1 MSWQDVLKDKK
12 IEPKKVKPQIMG
24 YNEERK
30 KFHRKRDE
38 KLRRQR
44 ESEKTK
50 DANLFDFGKQ
60 EVKNFPVKRGS
71 PTFKIWQAASSDDTW
86 AEFTKDGLDNYTI
99 RNVQKAKK
107 LLQGEVVNIGGTDFK
122 LQDEVVDDV
131 DKVIARLND
140 IKPKKTSEG
149 NVRDTLTSDVK
160 EMIEKKNYEELLGIL
175 QGKKKYGNTVDRT
188 NSRVRRFIQTDK
200 TLRRAIL
207 SDAEDKHPE
216 LVEIK
221 KILKIGGV
229 PQVEIGTS
237 ISDDIAIDYIKK
249 IMNVSSVRDKK
260 RDFITDSK
268 DSGTLLLFGTR
279 VMSPAL
285 EFVLEN
291 EELNQSA
298 VPTSYKKRGNVEERA
313 LRKIIDE
320 IIEEPSI
327 SVIYDKYKEDIENWF
342 GPKGESDEEKE
353 RRIKLRE
360 DNRNKYDSLSRKGNQ
375 AKRRMFA
382 DIKADEDA
390 NAAFK
395 EVMAE
400 VSGDTTNAMT
410 EEIRN
415 ELVEALE
422 DDSAKNFTAAIKKL
436 GINDKFE
443 NMDAIEEE
451 VGDIDDVIGAL
462 ENMRLNRKTNR
473 MQSLNVD
480 KPKLRYFVEE
490 KTSDAW
496 SILEDA
502 IKDDL
507 TPSKNSDGTPNPAN
521 DGTLDRIVITIKRL
535 SEYFASDSYDAI
547 YQKYKTNDGET
558 VDGIDEIELK
568 EGNISS
574 EDFKNLVIEL
584 YPKVRRTFLD
594 NVKNRMKDISAEGKV
609 MGTKIPSPDGGFVE
623 PAIWIQISQGVRQ

>member
-44 ESEKTK
+44 ESAKTK

-60 EVKNFPVKRGS
+60 EVKDFPVKRGT
-71 PTFKIWQAASSDDTW
+71 PTFEIWQAASNDGTW
-86 AEFTKDGLDNYTI
+86 AKYTKDGLTSSQ
-99 RNVQKAKK
+99 VQSVQRAKR
-107 LLQGEVVNIGGTDFK
+107 LLQGEVVNIRGTDFK

-131 DKVIARLND
+131 DKVIARLSD
-140 IKPKKTSEG
+140 VKPKKTSQG
-149 NVRDTLTSDVK
+149 NVRANLDADVK
-160 EMIEKKNYEELLGIL
+160 SFIMNKKYEELLKVL
-175 QGKKKYGNTVDRT
+175 QGRGKKKYAGKLDASNK
-188 NSRVRRFIQTDK
+188 RVRRFIQTNK
-200 TLRRAIL
+200 TLRRVIL
-207 SDAEDKHPE
+207 TDAEDKYPE

-229 PQVEIGTS
+229 PQVDIGTS

-260 RDFITDSK
+260 RTFITDNT

-279 VMSPAL
+279 VLSPAL
-285 EFVLEN
+285 EFILEN

-298 VPTSYKKRGNVEERA
+298 IPTSYKKRSNIEERA

-320 IIEEPSI
+320 IIDEPSI

-342 GPKGESDEEKE
+342 GPKGESDIE
-353 RRIKLRE
+353 RDERIKLRE
-360 DNRNKYDSLSRKGNQ
+360 DNRNKYDSLSRKGNE

-415 ELVEALE
+415 ELVEALKN
-422 DDSAKNFTAAIKKL
+422 DSVKNFTAAIKKL
-436 GINDKFE
+436 GINDEFK
-443 NMDAIEEE
+443 NMDAVEEE
-451 VGDIDDVIGAL
+451 VGNLDEVQGAL
-462 ENMRLNRKTNR
+462 ENMRLNRTTNR
-473 MQSLNVD
+473 MQSLD
-480 KPKLRYFVEE
+480 ADEPKLRYFVEE

-496 SILEDA
+496 SILEDT
-502 IKDDL
+502 ISDNL
-507 TPSKNSDGTPNPAN
+507 TPSKNPSN
-521 DGTLDRIVITIKRL
+521 DGTLDKIIITLKRL
-535 SEYFASDSYDAI
+535 SEFF
-547 YQKYKTNDGET
+547 GEYET
-558 VDGIDEIELK
+558 EIDEEDLK
-568 EGNISS
+568 EGSISS
-574 EDFKNLVIEL
+574 EDFKKLVIEM
-584 YPKVRRTFLD
+584 YPKVRKAFLD

-609 MGTKIPSPDGGFVE
+609 MGTKIPSPQGGFVE
-623 PAIWIQISQGVRQ
+623 PAIWIQISQGVGQ

>member
-12 IEPKKVKPQIMG
+12 IEPKKVKPQVMG

-44 ESEKTK
+44 ESAKTK

-60 EVKNFPVKRGS
+60 EVKDFPVKRGS
-71 PTFKIWQAASSDDTW
+71 PTFEIWRAASNDDTW

-131 DKVIARLND
+131 DEVIARLNE
-140 IKPKKTSEG
+140 IKPKKTSQG
-149 NVRDTLTSDVK
+149 NLRGNLDADVK
-160 EMIEKKNYEELLGIL
+160 VFIRTKKYGELLRIL
-175 QGKKKYGNTVDRT
+175 QGKGKKKYANTVDRT
-188 NSRVRRFIQTDK
+188 NSRVRRFIQTNK
-200 TLRRAIL
+200 SLRRAIL
-207 SDAEDKHPE
+207 TDAEDKYPE

-249 IMNVSSVRDKK
+249 IMNISSVRDKK
-260 RDFITDSK
+260 RAFITDNT
-268 DSGTLLLFGTR
+268 DSGTLILFGTR
-279 VMSPAL
+279 VLSPAL
-285 EFVLEN
+285 EFILEN

-298 VPTSYKKRGNVEERA
+298 IPTSYKKRSNVEERA

-320 IIEEPSI
+320 IIDEPSI
-327 SVIYDKYKEDIENWF
+327 SVIYDKYKQDIENWF
-342 GPKGESDEEKE
+342 GPKGESDAEKE
-353 RRIKLRE
+353 QRIKLRE

-410 EEIRN
+410 EEIRD
-415 ELVEALE
+415 ELVEALK

-436 GINDKFE
+436 GINDEFKS
-443 NMDAIEEE
+443 MDAIEEE
-451 VGDIDDVIGAL
+451 VGDIDEVLGAL
-462 ENMRLNRKTNR
+462 ENMRLNRNTNR
-473 MQSLNVD
+473 MQSLD
-480 KPKLRYFVEE
+480 ADEPKLRYFVEE
-490 KTSDAW
+490 KTFDAW
-496 SILEDA
+496 SILEDT
-502 IKDDL
+502 ISDNL
-507 TPSKNSDGTPNPAN
+507 TPSKNPAN
-521 DGTLDRIVITIKRL
+521 DGTLDKIIITLKRL
-535 SEYFASDSYDAI
+535 SEFF
-547 YQKYKTNDGET
+547 GEYET
-558 VDGIDEIELK
+558 EIDEEDLK
-568 EGNISS
+568 EGSISS
-574 EDFKNLVIEL
+574 EDFKNLVIEM
-584 YPKVRRTFLD
+584 YPKVRRAFLD

-609 MGTKIPSPDGGFVE
+609 MGTKIPSPQGGFVE
-623 PAIWIQISQGVRQ
+623 PAIWIQISQGVGQ

>member
-44 ESEKTK
+44 ESAKTK

-60 EVKNFPVKRGS
+60 EVKDFPVKRGT
-71 PTFKIWQAASSDDTW
+71 PTFEIWQAASNDGTW
-86 AEFTKDGLDNYTI
+86 AKYTKDGLTSSQ
-99 RNVQKAKK
+99 VQSVQRAKR
-107 LLQGEVVNIGGTDFK
+107 LLQGEVVNIRGTDFK

-140 IKPKKTSEG
+140 IKPKKTSQG
-149 NVRDTLTSDVK
+149 NIRAILDADVK
-160 EMIEKKNYEELLGIL
+160 SFIMNKKYEELLKVL
-175 QGKKKYGNTVDRT
+175 QGRGKKKYAGKLDASNK
-188 NSRVRRFIQTDK
+188 RVRRFIQTNK
-200 TLRRAIL
+200 TLRRVIL
-207 SDAEDKHPE
+207 TDAEDKYPE

-229 PQVEIGTS
+229 PQVDIGTS

-260 RDFITDSK
+260 RTFITDNT

-279 VMSPAL
+279 VLSPAL
-285 EFVLEN
+285 EFILEN

-298 VPTSYKKRGNVEERA
+298 IPTSYKKRSNIEERA

-320 IIEEPSI
+320 IIDEPSI

-342 GPKGESDEEKE
+342 GPKGESDIE
-353 RRIKLRE
+353 RDERIKLRE
-360 DNRNKYDSLSRKGNQ
+360 DNRNKYDSLSRKGNE

-415 ELVEALE
+415 ELVEALKN
-422 DDSAKNFTAAIKKL
+422 DSVKNFTAAIKKL
-436 GINDKFE
+436 GINDEFK
-443 NMDAIEEE
+443 NMDAVEEE
-451 VGDIDDVIGAL
+451 VGNLDEVQGAL
-462 ENMRLNRKTNR
+462 ENMRLNRTTNR
-473 MQSLNVD
+473 MQSLD
-480 KPKLRYFVEE
+480 ADEPKLRYFVEE

-496 SILEDA
+496 SILEDT
-502 IKDDL
+502 ISDNL
-507 TPSKNSDGTPNPAN
+507 TPSKNPSN
-521 DGTLDRIVITIKRL
+521 DGTLDKIIITLKRL
-535 SEYFASDSYDAI
+535 SEFF
-547 YQKYKTNDGET
+547 GEYET
-558 VDGIDEIELK
+558 EIDEEDLK
-568 EGNISS
+568 EGSISS
-574 EDFKNLVIEL
+574 EDFKKLVIEM
-584 YPKVRRTFLD
+584 YPKVRKAFLD

-609 MGTKIPSPDGGFVE
+609 MGTKIPSPQGGFVE
-623 PAIWIQISQGVRQ
+623 PAIWIQISQGVGQ

>member
-44 ESEKTK
+44 ESAKTK

-60 EVKNFPVKRGS
+60 EVKDFPVKRGT
-71 PTFKIWQAASSDDTW
+71 PTFEIWQAASNDGTW
-86 AEFTKDGLDNYTI
+86 AKYTKDGLTSSQ
-99 RNVQKAKK
+99 VQSVQRAKR
-107 LLQGEVVNIGGTDFK
+107 LLQGEVVNIRGTDFK

-140 IKPKKTSEG
+140 IKPKKTSQG
-149 NVRDTLTSDVK
+149 NIRGNLDGDVK
-160 EMIEKKNYEELLGIL
+160 SFIMKKNYEELLKVL
-175 QGKKKYGNTVDRT
+175 QGRGKKKYAGKLDASNK
-188 NSRVRRFIQTDK
+188 RVRRFIQTNK
-200 TLRRAIL
+200 TLRRVIL
-207 SDAEDKHPE
+207 TDAEDKYPE

-229 PQVEIGTS
+229 PQVDIGTS

-260 RDFITDSK
+260 RTFITDNT

-279 VMSPAL
+279 VLSPAL
-285 EFVLEN
+285 EFILEN

-298 VPTSYKKRGNVEERA
+298 IPTSYKKRSNIEERA

-320 IIEEPSI
+320 IIDEPSI

-342 GPKGESDEEKE
+342 GPKGESDIE
-353 RRIKLRE
+353 RDERIKLRE
-360 DNRNKYDSLSRKGNQ
+360 DNRNKYDSLSRKGNE

-415 ELVEALE
+415 ELVEALKN
-422 DDSAKNFTAAIKKL
+422 DSVKNFTAAIKKL
-436 GINDKFE
+436 GINDEFK
-443 NMDAIEEE
+443 NMDAVEEE
-451 VGDIDDVIGAL
+451 VGNLDEVQGAL
-462 ENMRLNRKTNR
+462 ENMRLNRTTNR
-473 MQSLNVD
+473 MQSLD
-480 KPKLRYFVEE
+480 ADEPKLRYFVEE

-496 SILEDA
+496 SILEDT
-502 IKDDL
+502 ISDNL
-507 TPSKNSDGTPNPAN
+507 TPSKNPSN
-521 DGTLDRIVITIKRL
+521 DGTLDKIIITLKRL
-535 SEYFASDSYDAI
+535 SEFF
-547 YQKYKTNDGET
+547 GEYET
-558 VDGIDEIELK
+558 EIDEEDLK
-568 EGNISS
+568 EGSISS
-574 EDFKNLVIEL
+574 EDFKKLVIEM
-584 YPKVRRTFLD
+584 YPKVRKAFLD

-609 MGTKIPSPDGGFVE
+609 MGTKIPSPQGGFVE
-623 PAIWIQISQGVRQ
+623 PAIWIQISQGVGQ

>member
-1 MSWQDVLKDKK
+1 MSWQDVLKEKKTGPKPVEKPVMGTWDKSGK
-12 IEPKKVKPQIMG
+12 
-24 YNEERK
+24 RA
-30 KFHRKRDE
+30 KFHRDRKR
-38 KLRRQR
+38 KLERQK
-44 ESEKTK
+44 ESAKTK
-50 DANLFDFGKQ
+50 NANLFDFGKQ
-60 EVKNFPVKRGS
+60 EVKDFPVKRGT
-71 PTFKIWQAASSDDTW
+71 PTFEIWQAASNDDTW

-140 IKPKKTSEG
+140 IKPKKTSQG
-149 NVRDTLTSDVK
+149 NIRGNLDADVK
-160 EMIEKKNYEELLGIL
+160 SFIKNKKYEELLKVL
-175 QGKKKYGNTVDRT
+175 QGRGKKKYAAKLDASNQ
-188 NSRVRRFIQTDK
+188 RVRRFIQTNK

-207 SDAEDKHPE
+207 SDAEDKYPE

-249 IMNVSSVRDKK
+249 IMNISSVRDKK
-260 RDFITDSK
+260 RAFITDNT
-268 DSGTLLLFGTR
+268 DSGTLILFGTR
-279 VMSPAL
+279 VLSPAL
-285 EFVLEN
+285 EFILEN

-298 VPTSYKKRGNVEERA
+298 IPTSYKKRSNVEERA

-320 IIEEPSI
+320 IIDEPSI

-353 RRIKLRE
+353 KRIKLRE

-400 VSGDTTNAMT
+400 VSGDTSNAMT

-443 NMDAIEEE
+443 NMDDIEEE

-473 MQSLNVD
+473 MQSLDLD

-490 KTSDAW
+490 KNSDAW
-496 SILEDA
+496 SILEDT
-502 IKDDL
+502 ISDNL
-507 TPSKNSDGTPNPAN
+507 TPSKNPAN
-521 DGTLDRIVITIKRL
+521 DGTLDKIIITLKRL
-535 SEYFASDSYDAI
+535 SEFF
-547 YQKYKTNDGET
+547 GEYET
-558 VDGIDEIELK
+558 EIDEEDLK
-568 EGNISS
+568 EGSISS
-574 EDFKNLVIEL
+574 EDFKKLVIEM
-584 YPKVRRTFLD
+584 YPKVRRAFLD

-623 PAIWIQISQGVRQ
+623 PAIWIQISQGVGQ

>member
-12 IEPKKVKPQIMG
+12 IEPKKVKPQVMG

-44 ESEKTK
+44 ESAKTK

-60 EVKNFPVKRGS
+60 EVKDFPVKRGS
-71 PTFKIWQAASSDDTW
+71 PTFEIWRAASNDDTW

-131 DKVIARLND
+131 DEVIARLNE
-140 IKPKKTSEG
+140 IKPKKTSQG
-149 NVRDTLTSDVK
+149 NLRGNLDADVK
-160 EMIEKKNYEELLGIL
+160 VFIRTKKYGELLRIL
-175 QGKKKYGNTVDRT
+175 QGKGKKKYANTVDRT
-188 NSRVRRFIQTDK
+188 NSRVRRFIQTNK
-200 TLRRAIL
+200 SLRRAIL
-207 SDAEDKHPE
+207 TDAEDKYPE

-249 IMNVSSVRDKK
+249 IMNISSVRDKK
-260 RDFITDSK
+260 RAFITDNT
-268 DSGTLLLFGTR
+268 DSGTLILFGTR
-279 VMSPAL
+279 VLSPAL
-285 EFVLEN
+285 EFILEN

-298 VPTSYKKRGNVEERA
+298 IPTSYKKRSNVEERA

-320 IIEEPSI
+320 IIDEPSI
-327 SVIYDKYKEDIENWF
+327 SVIYDKYKQDIENWF
-342 GPKGESDEEKE
+342 GPKGESDAEKE
-353 RRIKLRE
+353 QRIKLRE

-410 EEIRN
+410 EEIRD

-436 GINDKFE
+436 GINDEFKS
-443 NMDAIEEE
+443 MDAIEEE
-451 VGDIDDVIGAL
+451 VGDIDEVLGAL
-462 ENMRLNRKTNR
+462 ENMRLNRNTNR
-473 MQSLNVD
+473 MQSLD
-480 KPKLRYFVEE
+480 ADEPKLRYFVEE
-490 KTSDAW
+490 KTFDAW
-496 SILEDA
+496 SILEDT
-502 IKDDL
+502 ISDNL
-507 TPSKNSDGTPNPAN
+507 TPSKNPAN
-521 DGTLDRIVITIKRL
+521 DGTLDKIIITLKRL
-535 SEYFASDSYDAI
+535 SEFF
-547 YQKYKTNDGET
+547 GEYET
-558 VDGIDEIELK
+558 EIDEEDLK
-568 EGNISS
+568 EGSISS
-574 EDFKNLVIEL
+574 EDFKNLVIEM
-584 YPKVRRTFLD
+584 YPKVRRAFLD

-609 MGTKIPSPDGGFVE
+609 MGTKIPSPQGGFVE
-623 PAIWIQISQGVRQ
+623 PAIWIQISQGVGQ

>member
-1 MSWQDVLKDKK
+1 MSWQDVLKEKK
-12 IEPKKVKPQIMG
+12 IGPKPVEKPVMG
-24 YNEERK
+24 TWDKSGKRA
-30 KFHRKRDE
+30 KFHRDRKR
-38 KLRRQR
+38 KLERQK
-44 ESEKTK
+44 ESAKTK

-60 EVKNFPVKRGS
+60 EVKNFPVKRGT
-71 PTFKIWQAASSDDTW
+71 PTFEIWQAASNDDTW
-86 AEFTKDGLDNYTI
+86 AEYTKDGLTSSQVQS
-99 RNVQKAKK
+99 VQKAKR
-107 LLQGEVVNIGGTDFK
+107 LLQGEVVNIRGTDFK
-122 LQDEVVDDV
+122 LQEVKPDEVVDNV
-131 DKVIARLND
+131 DEVIARLND

-149 NVRDTLTSDVK
+149 NIRGNLDADVK
-160 EMIEKKNYEELLGIL
+160 SFIKKKKYEELLRVL
-175 QGKKKYGNTVDRT
+175 QGRGKKKYANTVDRT
-188 NSRVRRFIQTDK
+188 NSRVRRFIQTNR
-200 TLRRAIL
+200 TLRRVIL
-207 SDAEDKHPE
+207 SDAEDKYPE

-229 PQVEIGTS
+229 PQVDIGTS

-298 VPTSYKKRGNVEERA
+298 VPTSYKKRSNVEERA

-320 IIEEPSI
+320 IIDEPSI

-342 GPKGESDEEKE
+342 GPKGESDAEKE
-353 RRIKLRE
+353 QRIKLRE
-360 DNRNKYDSLSRKGNQ
+360 DNRNKYDSLSRKGND

-410 EEIRN
+410 EEIRD

-462 ENMRLNRKTNR
+462 ENMRLNRKTNK
-473 MQSLNVD
+473 MQSLDVD

-490 KTSDAW
+490 KVSDAW
-496 SILEDA
+496 SILEDT
-502 IKDDL
+502 ISDNL
-507 TPSKNSDGTPNPAN
+507 TPSKNPAN
-521 DGTLDRIVITIKRL
+521 DGTLDKIIITIKRL
-535 SEYFASDSYDAI
+535 SEYFRSDSYDAI
-547 YQKYKTNDGET
+547 YDKYET
-558 VDGIDEIELK
+558 DGIDERDLK
-568 EGNISS
+568 DGDISS
-574 EDFKNLVIEL
+574 EDFKNLVVEL

-623 PAIWIQISQGVRQ
+623 PAIWIQISQGVGQ

>member
-12 IEPKKVKPQIMG
+12 IEPKKVKPQVMG

-44 ESEKTK
+44 ESAKTK

-60 EVKNFPVKRGS
+60 EVKDFPVKRGS
-71 PTFKIWQAASSDDTW
+71 PTFEIWRAASNDDTW

-131 DKVIARLND
+131 DEVIARLNE
-140 IKPKKTSEG
+140 IKPKKTSQG
-149 NVRDTLTSDVK
+149 NLRGNLDADVK
-160 EMIEKKNYEELLGIL
+160 VFIRTKKYGELLRIL
-175 QGKKKYGNTVDRT
+175 QGKGKKKYANTVDRT
-188 NSRVRRFIQTDK
+188 NSRVRRFIQTNK
-200 TLRRAIL
+200 SLRRAIL
-207 SDAEDKHPE
+207 TDAEDKYPE

-249 IMNVSSVRDKK
+249 IMNISSVRDKK
-260 RDFITDSK
+260 RAFITDNT
-268 DSGTLLLFGTR
+268 DSGTLILFGTR
-279 VMSPAL
+279 VLSPAL
-285 EFVLEN
+285 EFILEN

-298 VPTSYKKRGNVEERA
+298 IPTSYKKRSNVEERA

-320 IIEEPSI
+320 IIDEPSI
-327 SVIYDKYKEDIENWF
+327 SVIYDKYKQDIENWF
-342 GPKGESDEEKE
+342 GPKGESDAEKKQ
-353 RRIKLRE
+353 RIKLRE
-360 DNRNKYDSLSRKGNQ
+360 DNRNKYDSLSRKGND

-410 EEIRN
+410 EEIRD
-415 ELVEALE
+415 ELVEALK

-436 GINDKFE
+436 GINDEFKS
-443 NMDAIEEE
+443 MDAIEEE
-451 VGDIDDVIGAL
+451 VGDIDEVLGAL
-462 ENMRLNRKTNR
+462 ENMRLNRNTNR
-473 MQSLNVD
+473 MQSLD
-480 KPKLRYFVEE
+480 ADEPKLRYFVEE
-490 KTSDAW
+490 KTFDAW
-496 SILEDA
+496 SILEDT
-502 IKDDL
+502 ISDNL
-507 TPSKNSDGTPNPAN
+507 TPSKNPAN
-521 DGTLDRIVITIKRL
+521 DGTLDKIIITLKRL
-535 SEYFASDSYDAI
+535 SEFF
-547 YQKYKTNDGET
+547 GEYET
-558 VDGIDEIELK
+558 EIDEEDLK
-568 EGNISS
+568 EGSISS
-574 EDFKNLVIEL
+574 EDFKNLVIEM
-584 YPKVRRTFLD
+584 YPKVRRAFLD

-609 MGTKIPSPDGGFVE
+609 MGTKIPSPQGGFVE
-623 PAIWIQISQGVRQ
+623 PAIWIQISQGVGQ